1 MNLLPFPFSGPLHSP
16 AGEDL
21 LCKESYLL
29 RNNPY
34 SVPPLLR
41 IYQWFPQS
49 SGSDLNSTPT
59 MGNIWS
65 VFSTPRSPARRKKK
79 KQPNSSHAFMIPG
92 LFLFSSN
99 SCFLSTFC
107 VLIPVLGARVVMYR
121 CETWTIKKAECQ
133 RIDAFEPWCWRTLES
148 PLDSKEIKPVNPKGN
163 QP

>member
-1 MNLLPFPFSGPLHSP
+1 MNLLPFLFSGPLHSP
-16 AGEDL
+16 AGKDL

-34 SVPPLLR
+34 SVPPPAKNLPVVPTVLR
-41 IYQWFPQS
+41 VRSEFHSHYGQHLECF
-49 SGSDLNSTPT
+49 LYSTFT
-59 MGNIWS
+59 S
-65 VFSTPRSPARRKKK
+65 KKK
-79 KQPNSSHAFMIPG
+79 KNQTNSSHAFMIPG

-99 SCFLSTFC
+99 SCFLSTLC

-133 RIDAFEPWCWRTLES
+133 RIDAFELWCWRTLES
-148 PLDSKEIKPVNPKGN
+148 SVDRKEIKPVNPKGN